1 MRQSS
6 ALRCSIWCRLNLP
19 SALAAAHGI
28 AASAFSPNK
37 IKCGDCGGWYGSK
50 IWHSA
55 DRYRKVIYRC
65 NHKYNGEKCGTPH
78 VTEEE
83 VKAAFVSA
91 YNQLLTEKKEIL
103 SHPELIRRT
112 ICVTDAL
119 ESEKQKLEDEMAV
132 VVEMTQNIVAENAR
146 IAQDQDEYQKRYNS
160 LVEQY
165 DTAKARYDEVVEAI
179 AAKEAQSQRLADFI
193 QVLKAQDGTILGF
206 DGKLWGSMVEFVM
219 VGRKKELTVTFRDG
233 TEIAT

>member
-1 MRQSS
+1 M
-6 ALRCSIWCRLNLP
+6 
-19 SALAAAHGI
+19 
-28 AASAFSPNK
+28 
-37 IKCGDCGGWYGSK
+37 
-50 IWHSA
+50 
-55 DRYRKVIYRC
+55 
-65 NHKYNGEKCGTPH
+65 
-78 VTEEE
+78 
-83 VKAAFVSA
+83 
-91 YNQLLTEKKEIL
+91 TEKKEII
-103 SHPELIRRT
+103 SNSELIRST

-146 IAQDQDEYQKRYNS
+146 IAQDQDEYQKRYDS